1 MKRNGRITLHR
12 HHHVANVCALLAIA
26 GVLVCLTTGPSFAQG
41 RGYNGLG
48 MDLANLPRLSNAQ
61 TRSISPEN
69 FTGAKGKAGM
79 ATEGTGKNA
88 ARDLG
93 QGWKIS
99 PSVRIP
105 AKSTF
110 TMGEINGSGAIQQIW
125 MTPAPLDKTQ
135 LYILRFYWDGETA
148 PSVEVPM
155 SHFFAC
161 GWGKYA
167 QINSLAVCVNPGSA
181 FNCYWP
187 MPFRKSAK
195 VTMEN
200 LDDKDM
206 TLYYQIN
213 YTLTDVPQSMAYFHA
228 QYRRESPLK
237 TKGIYTILD
246 GVQGHG
252 QFVGTYLAWE
262 VHSPGWWGEGE
273 IKFYM
278 DGDKEFPTICGT
290 GTEDY
295 FCGSYNFERRETVEN
310 REVRRYQT
318 FSTPYTGLA
327 QVLPPDEIYKV
338 GQRFGLYRWHITDPV
353 RFEKDLRITI
363 QALGW
368 QEGGRYLQEEDDI
381 ASVAYWYQAEPHAAF
396 PKLPGVDALKVGPL
410 QVQK

>member
-1 MKRNGRITLHR
+1 MKWSSGASTNSHGKCVEASILI
-12 HHHVANVCALLAIA
+12 VALLA
-26 GVLVCLTTGPSFAQG
+26 GGLFAQG
-41 RGYNGLG
+41 REFNGLD
-48 MDLANLPRLSNAQ
+48 MDMGNLPRLSHAQ
-61 TRSISPEN
+61 SRSISPEN
-69 FTGAKGKAGM
+69 FTGEKGKAGM

-110 TMGEINGSGAIQQIW
+110 TMGEIDGAGAIQQIW

-135 LYILRFYWDGETA
+135 LYILRFYWDGETT

-161 GWGKYA
+161 GWGKYS
-167 QINSLAVCVNPGSA
+167 QINSLAICVNPGSA

-200 LDDKDM
+200 LDEKDM

-213 YTLTDVPQSMAYFHA
+213 YTLTDVPQSMGYFHA

-237 TKGIYTILD
+237 TKGLFTILD
-246 GVQGHG
+246 GVQGRGHY
-252 QFVGTYLAWE
+252 VGTYLAWE

-273 IKFYM
+273 IKFFL
-278 DGDKEFPTICGT
+278 DGDQEFPTICGT

-295 FCGSYNFERRETVEN
+295 FCGSYNFDTKDDDGKA
-310 REVRRYQT
+310 RYT
-318 FSTPYTGLA
+318 EFSTPYTGLA
-327 QVLPPDEIYKV
+327 QVLPRDEIYKV

-353 RFEKDLRITI
+353 RFEKDLKVTI

-368 QEGGRYLQEEDDI
+368 QEGGKYLQEQDDI
-381 ASVAYWYQAEPHAAF
+381 AAVSYWYQTEPHAAF
-396 PKLPGVDALKVGPL
+396 PKLPGADALKIGPL